1 MARRQPVTQLAT
13 HEVTNQPPALEN
25 YDLYDLD
32 RPLVE
37 AIERNSALWASD
49 RLHTFGQVCGSEEML
64 ENGRLANKF
73 PPELKTHDRY
83 GHRIDEVEYHPA
95 YHAVM
100 REGVA
105 HAIHSIAWTAE
116 GPGGHS
122 VFTALDYL
130 LFQVEA
136 GATCPLSMT
145 YAATPALRQQPDIAE
160 NWLPGIMSLSYDPRC
175 LPMTEKSGLTIG
187 MAMTE
192 KQGGSDVRANS
203 TTATPLDQ
211 PGPGALYEL
220 CGHKWFCSAPMCDA
234 FLTLAYTEGGLSC
247 FLAPRWRP
255 DGTRNAIHIQ
265 RLKDKLGNKSN
276 ASSEIE
282 YHGAWAWMIGEDGH
296 GIGTIINMVHHTRLS
311 TTLAAAALIR
321 QSFVQATHHARHRRA
336 FQRVLTDQPVMSNV
350 LADLALESEAATV
363 LTMRV
368 AQAFDASAENPAE
381 QAFAR
386 IAVAVSKYW
395 LNKRV
400 GPTVCEAMECLGGA
414 GYVEDSIMPR
424 LYRESPLNGIWEGSG
439 NVISLDVLRALQR
452 EPESLSALLDEIRRG
467 SGGHAG
473 LDRLIARLEALLAK
487 PGELEA
493 NARRLVETMAL
504 CLQGSLVVRFCPQ
517 AVADAYCAS
526 RLDGDWGHCFG
537 TLPAGVDHRA
547 IVDRNWPA

>member
-1 MARRQPVTQLAT
+1 MASRQPVTQLAT

-25 YDLYDLD
+25 YDLYGLD

-37 AIERNSALWASD
+37 AIERNGAAWASD
-49 RLHTFGQVCGSEEML
+49 RLHAFGQVCGSEEML
-64 ENGRLANKF
+64 EDGRLANTF
-73 PPELKTHDRY
+73 TPELNSHDRH
-83 GHRIDEVEYHPA
+83 GHRIDEVTYHPA

-100 REGVA
+100 RQGIAHGV
-105 HAIHSIAWTAE
+105 HSIAWTAA

-122 VFTALDYL
+122 LFTALDYL

-136 GATCPLSMT
+136 GATCPLAMT
-145 YAATPALRQQPDIAE
+145 YAAAPALRHQPDIAE
-160 NWLPGIMSLSYDPRC
+160 AWLPGVMSRDYDPRC
-175 LPMTEKSGLTIG
+175 VPMAEKSGLTIG
-187 MAMTE
+187 MALTE

-203 TTATPLDQ
+203 TKATPLDQ
-211 PGPGALYEL
+211 SGPGALYAL
-220 CGHKWFCSAPMCDA
+220 TGHKWFCSAPMCDA
-234 FLTLAYTEGGLSC
+234 FLTLAYSEGGLSC

-276 ASSEIE
+276 ASAEIE
-282 YHGAWAWMIGEDGH
+282 YHGAWAWMIGEEGR
-296 GIGTIINMVHHTRLS
+296 GIATIINMVHHTRLS
-311 TTLAAAALIR
+311 TTLAAAALMR
-321 QSFVQATHHARHRRA
+321 QGFVQAAHHARHRRA
-336 FQRVLTDQPVMSNV
+336 FQKALIDQPVMTNV
-350 LADLALESEAATV
+350 LADLAIESEAATV

-368 AQAFDASAENPAE
+368 AQAFDASADDPAE

-386 IAVAVSKYW
+386 IAVAVAKYW

-400 GPTVCEAMECLGGA
+400 GATLSEAVECLGGA
-414 GYVEDSIMPR
+414 GFVEDSIMPR
-424 LYRESPLNGIWEGSG
+424 LYREGPLNGIWEGSG

-452 EPESLSALLDEIRRG
+452 EPASLDALLDEIRRG

-473 LDRLIARLEALLAK
+473 LDRMIGRLETMLAK
-487 PGELEA
+487 PAEFEA

-504 CLQGSLVVRFCPQ
+504 CLQGSLVQRYCPP
-517 AVADAYCAS
+517 AVAAAYCAS

-537 TLPAGVDHRA
+537 TLPAGADQRA